1 MNKLKDFWEKSFRA
15 FIEFFRTRFGPKPQV
30 LEIVPIELEN
40 AEAFFGRRYHK
51 MVGFKD
57 GRPSM
62 DGPFDEVKLIEGIDI
77 RTPIIRDTI
86 YNK

>member
-1 MNKLKDFWEKSFRA
+1 MNKLKDFWKKS
-15 FIEFFRTRFGPKPQV
+15 IQSLVEFFRNRLVSEPKPV
-30 LEIVPIELEN
+30 EVISIELEH

-62 DGPFDEVKLIEGIDI
+62 DGPFDEVKLIEGLDI